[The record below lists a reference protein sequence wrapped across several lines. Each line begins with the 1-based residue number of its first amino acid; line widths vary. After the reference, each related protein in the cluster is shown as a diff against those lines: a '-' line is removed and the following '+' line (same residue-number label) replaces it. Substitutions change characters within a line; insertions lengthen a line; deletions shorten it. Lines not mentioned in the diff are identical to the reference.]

1 MSNAEIRGL
10 FVWHELMTTDPR
22 GAEAFYAEVFRWK
35 AQPSSVPGYTMWMSG
50 EVGVSGLMAQTEE
63 TRTGGMPPSWL
74 VYLGTPDVD
83 ATVQA
88 AQRLGG
94 RVVKDALD
102 IPAIGR
108 FAVLA
113 DPQGAVFAVFT
124 PSAPAPE
131 DAAASG
137 VISQFS
143 WHELATSD
151 PQGAFDF
158 YSELFGW
165 SRGEAHDLG
174 AGNFYQIIEREG
186 ARIGG
191 IYRLQDPSRP
201 PYWLVYVKVDDLDG
215 TVASARAAGGQ
226 IVQEPR
232 EVPGGY
238 RVARILDPQGGAI
251 ALHETH
257 KAGASQAGKVV
268 RRPPAGK
275 RAVKRPPTRAAG
287 SKAAPRPKA
296 KAKAKAKPVRSKAP
310 ARKAAARR
318 STAKAPARKVAA
330 RRSTA
335 KAPARKVAARRSA
348 AKAPARKSV
357 KLKKTAGAGSGRQ
370 STRQRKGTKAV
381 KRKVARRRPA

>member
-10 FVWHELMTTDPR
+10 FVWHELMTTDPQ
-22 GAEAFYAEVFRWK
+22 GAAAFYAGVFRWK
-35 AQPSSVPGYTMWMSG
+35 AQHSSVPGYTLWMSG
-50 EVGVSGLMAQTEE
+50 EVGVGGLMAQPEE
-63 TRTGGMPPSWL
+63 TRVGGMPPSWL
-74 VYLGTPDVD
+74 VYMGTSDVD

-94 RVVKDALD
+94 RVLKDAVD

-124 PSAPAPE
+124 PAAPAPN

-158 YSELFGW
+158 YSALFGW
-165 SRGEAHDLG
+165 SRGEAHDMG
-174 AGNFYQIIEREG
+174 AGNLYEIIEREG
-186 ARIGG
+186 AMIGG
-191 IYRLQDPSRP
+191 IYRLQDPSKP
-201 PYWLVYVKVDDLDG
+201 PYWLAYVRVDDLDG
-215 TVASARAAGGQ
+215 TLASVRAASGQ

-232 EVPGGY
+232 EVPGGD

-251 ALHETH
+251 ALHERH
-257 KAGASQAGKVV
+257 KAGASQAGK
-268 RRPPAGK
+268 RSGP

-296 KAKAKAKPVRSKAP
+296 KIKTKVESAKSKTP
-310 ARKAAARR
+310 AGKTATKR
-318 STAKAPARKVAA
+318 STAKAPARKSMKLKKAVRAGSGGKAA
-330 RRSTA
+330 R
-335 KAPARKVAARRSA
+335 KHKA
-348 AKAPARKSV
+348 AKAA
-357 KLKKTAGAGSGRQ
+357 
-370 STRQRKGTKAV
+370 
-381 KRKVARRRPA
+381 KRKVTRRR